1 MRKNLSQKQKRR
13 FAKIAGL
20 CGVIGPVI
28 AFSSISLAI
37 LYAPWFSWIKNALS
51 DLGVYGISAIIFN
64 SGLIICGA
72 LTAIFGIGV
81 KEILPKRI
89 LSRIGRITLI
99 LDCITLCMIGI
110 FPETAGRIHF
120 YVSVI
125 FFLLLSISLILIGV
139 DALREQSRR
148 KEGVYMIISGILTAV
163 IWLFPWEGVAIPE
176 AIAALTISLW
186 SMVLGFRLFR
196 SMSS

>member
-1 MRKNLSQKQKRR
+1 MSQKQKGR
-13 FAKIAGL
+13 FIKIAGL

-28 AFSSISLAI
+28 ALSSISLSI

-51 DLGVYGISAIIFN
+51 DLGVYGISAVIFN
-64 SGLIICGA
+64 SGLIICGV

-81 KEILPKRI
+81 QEILPKRI
-89 LSRIGRITLI
+89 LSSIGRITLT
-99 LDCITLCMIGI
+99 LDCIDLCAIGI

-120 YVSVI
+120 YVSVV
-125 FFLLLSISLILIGV
+125 FFVLLSISLILIGA

-148 KEGVYMIISGILTAV
+148 KEGIYMILSGILTAV
-163 IWLFPWEGVAIPE
+163 VWLFPWEGVAIPE
-176 AIAALTISLW
+176 TVAALTISLW

>member
-1 MRKNLSQKQKRR
+1 MGSKQKGQ
-13 FAKIAGL
+13 FTKIAGL
-20 CGVIGPVI
+20 CGIIGPVI
-28 AFSSISLAI
+28 ALASISLAI

-51 DLGVYGISAIIFN
+51 DLGVNGTSAILFN
-64 SGLIICGA
+64 SGLIICGI

-99 LDCITLCMIGI
+99 FDCIDLCAIGI
-110 FPETAGRIHF
+110 FSETAGRIHF

-125 FFLLLSISLILIGV
+125 FFVLLSISLILIGA
-139 DALREQSRR
+139 DTLREQSRR
-148 KEGVYMIISGILTAV
+148 KEGSYMILSSTLTAI

-186 SMVLGFRLFR
+186 SMFLGFRLFR
-196 SMSS
+196 SIPS